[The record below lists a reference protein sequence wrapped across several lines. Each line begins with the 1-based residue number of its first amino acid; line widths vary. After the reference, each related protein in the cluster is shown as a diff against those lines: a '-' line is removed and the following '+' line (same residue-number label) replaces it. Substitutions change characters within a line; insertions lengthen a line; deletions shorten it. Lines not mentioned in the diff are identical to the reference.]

1 VAHGPSG
8 TPTAPHKSKSATVRA
23 AAAAPSRRQ
32 LSKWERERQQTR
44 LLWIAAGALIL
55 VVVVILAGGWV
66 IDHVVRPRDTVA
78 DVSGQQI
85 TAGRLLDAVRPQ
97 AKAVDTQVS
106 TTGANPSTA
115 DQQKRALPDQELS
128 TLVEQ
133 TIIQQEADRR
143 GITASD
149 DEVEQQLQQILA
161 QRVASSQPTP
171 APSPTDPSATPTAPT
186 TPTAVPTLQPDAA
199 SAALQTLLN
208 QTGFTDSEVRDQVRQ
223 QVLYNKVQAAIVA
236 EQVPTSQEQ
245 IHARHIL
252 LKTQDD
258 ANNALQ
264 QLQGGADFGQL
275 AQQLST
281 DPGSKDKGGDLGW
294 FPRGIMNKPFEDAA
308 FALQPGQTSGVVQSP
323 SGFHIIQVLEEDPNR
338 PVAPDQL
345 QTRQTQAFNT
355 WLQSKQT
362 GQDVKQ
368 TLSGTDRDWILTQLG
383 VRPQ

>member
-1 VAHGPSG
+1 
-8 TPTAPHKSKSATVRA
+8 VRA

-32 LSKWERERQQTR
+32 LSKWDRERRQVR
-44 LLWIAAGALIL
+44 VLWVAAGALIAL
-55 VVVVILAGGWV
+55 VVVILAGGWV
-66 IDHVVRPRDTVA
+66 LDHVVRPRDTVA

-85 TAGRLLDAVRPQ
+85 TASQLLDAVRPQ
-97 AKAVDTQVS
+97 AKAVDTQAS
-106 TTGANPSTA
+106 AGSAAPSAA

-133 TIIQQEADRR
+133 TIIQHEADRR
-143 GITASD
+143 GITVSE

-161 QRVASSQPTP
+161 QRQASSQPTP
-171 APSPTDPSATPTAPT
+171 APTPSPTDASAAAAPT
-186 TPTAVPTLQPDAA
+186 TPTALPTLEPDAA
-199 SAALQTLLN
+199 SAAMQTLLN
-208 QTGFTDSEVRDQVRQ
+208 QTGFTDNQVRDQVRQ
-223 QVLYNKVQAAIVA
+223 EVLYNKVQAAVVA
-236 EQVPTSQEQ
+236 EQVPASQEQ

-264 QLQGGADFGQL
+264 QLQTGGDFGQL

-323 SGFHIIQVLEEDPNR
+323 SGYHIIQVLEEDPNH

-345 QTRQTQAFNT
+345 KTLQSQAFNT

-362 GQDVKQ
+362 GSDVHQ
-368 TLSGTDRDWILTQLG
+368 TLNDTDRDWILTQLG
-383 VRPQ
+383 VRPR

>member
-1 VAHGPSG
+1 M
-8 TPTAPHKSKSATVRA
+8 RA

-32 LSKWERERQQTR
+32 LSKWDRERRQMR
-44 LLWIAAGALIL
+44 LLWVGAGALVAL
-55 VVVVILAGGWV
+55 VVLILAGGWV
-66 IDHVVRPRDTVA
+66 LDHVVRPRDTVA
-78 DVSGQQI
+78 DVNGQQI
-85 TAGRLLDAVRPQ
+85 TAGQLLDAVRPQ
-97 AKAVDTQVS
+97 ARAVDNQAS
-106 TTGANPSTA
+106 AGTGDPSA
-115 DQQKRALPDQELS
+115 VDQQKRALPDQMLS

-143 GITASD
+143 GITVSD

-161 QRVASSQPTP
+161 QRQASSQPTP
-171 APSPTDPSATPTAPT
+171 APTPSPADVGAAPT
-186 TPTAVPTLQPDAA
+186 TPTPLPTLEPDAG

-208 QTGFTDSEVRDQVRQ
+208 QTGFTDSQVRYQVRQ
-223 QVLYNKVQAAIVA
+223 EVLYNKVQAAVVA

-264 QLQGGADFGQL
+264 QLQNGADFGQL
-275 AQQLST
+275 AQQVST

-323 SGFHIIQVLEEDPNR
+323 SGYHIIQVLEQDPNR

-345 QTRQTQAFNT
+345 QTLQSQAFNT
-355 WLQSKQT
+355 WLQSRQT
-362 GQDVKQ
+362 GSDVHQ
-368 TLSGTDRDWILTQLG
+368 TLSDTDRDWILVQLG
-383 VRPQ
+383 VRPS